1 MRILYDATP
10 LLMRSAG
17 VKNYHHSLLT
27 HLLPIIGPHRLDLF
41 PRLRGLPP
49 NNNEGSNYAPLATK
63 LRLGGV
69 VASNYSG
76 VAIPPQLAAGADVF
90 HLTPFVR
97 HPPKS
102 VALTSM
108 VHDPTP
114 LLLTECHPATN
125 VRYFEYFA
133 RTILPRLRGLMT
145 PSQAVK
151 DDLVEHLGVD
161 EQRIRVVHHGVDED
175 FFDTAPSM
183 RGVARK
189 TYDLPDRYVLFVGA
203 MEPRKNL
210 TNLVHAYSLLSPEL
224 RRRHPLVNTGATGW
238 KNKKI
243 RKQLETLGA
252 HLTGYVRRAL
262 LPAVYHGA
270 ALFILPSFYEGF
282 GMPLLEAMAARVPV
296 VTSDVSAMPEVAGEA
311 ALYAD
316 PHDVDSMADAMERI
330 LAKPELATA
339 LGEEGR
345 RRARLF
351 TWQETAVDTKA
362 FLEEVIGG

>member
-27 HLLPIIGPHRLDLF
+27 HLVPILEPHQVDLF
-41 PRLRGLPP
+41 PLLQGLPP
-49 NNNEGSNYAPLATK
+49 NNNEGSNYGSLATK
-63 LRLGGV
+63 IRLGGV

-76 VAIPPQLAAGADVF
+76 IAIPSQLATDADVF

-97 HPPKS
+97 HPPKD
-102 VALTSM
+102 VPLTSM

-114 LLLTECHPATN
+114 LLLPECHPETN
-125 VRYFEYFA
+125 VRYFEYFVE
-133 RTILPRLRGLMT
+133 TIVPRLRGLMT

-175 FFDTAPSM
+175 FFDTVPSTV
-183 RGVARK
+183 RLARQ
-189 TYDLPDRYVLFVGA
+189 TYNLPDHYVLFVGA

-210 TNLVHAYSLLSPEL
+210 TNLVRAYSLLSPDL
-224 RRRHPLVNTGATGW
+224 RRRHPLVVTGATGW
-238 KNKKI
+238 KNKEI
-243 RKQLETLGA
+243 RKQLGAVGA

-262 LPAVYHGA
+262 LPALYHGA
-270 ALFILPSFYEGF
+270 SLFVLPSFYEGF

-316 PHDVDSMADAMERI
+316 PHDVESIADAMERV
-330 LAKPELATA
+330 LQQTQLATA
-339 LGEEGR
+339 LGEAGR

-351 TWQETAVDTKA
+351 TWHETAVDTKA
-362 FLEEVIGG
+362 FFEGVIGG